1 MGFSM
6 KETKGFSINGYI
18 ATVIFIAIA
27 LACLSQ
33 FNPVNGSGI
42 LFVVLAVLSLAC
54 LTGLFMV
61 QPNQGRV
68 LTLFG
73 SYVGTVKENGLRWT
87 VPFFIRRNIS
97 LRLRNFESNKIK
109 VNDAHGNP
117 IEIATVVVWSVN
129 DTAEAVFEVDD
140 YESFVNI
147 QSEAALRNM
156 SSAYPYDQHDGD
168 EIALRSHPIQ
178 VSEALKTEIQDRLAK
193 AGVKVHEA
201 RISHLAYASEI
212 ASAMLQRQQAS
223 AIIAARQKIVDGA
236 VGMVELALSRLS
248 EREIVELDEERKAAM
263 VSNLLV
269 VLCAEQ
275 NTQPVVNA
283 GSLY

>member
-1 MGFSM
+1 M
-6 KETKGFSINGYI
+6 KETKGFSTNGYI

-201 RISHLAYASEI
+201 RISHLDYASEI

>member
-1 MGFSM
+1 M
-6 KETKGFSINGYI
+6 KETKGFSANGYV

-168 EIALRSHPIQ
+168 EIALRSHPVQ

>member
-1 MGFSM
+1 M
-6 KETKGFSINGYI
+6 KETKGFSTNGYG

-33 FNPVNGSGI
+33 FNPANGSGI

>member
-1 MGFSM
+1 M
-6 KETKGFSINGYI
+6 KETKGFSTNGYI

>member
-1 MGFSM
+1 M
-6 KETKGFSINGYI
+6 KETKGFSANGYV

>member
-1 MGFSM
+1 M
-6 KETKGFSINGYI
+6 KETKGFSTNGYV
-18 ATVIFIAIA
+18 ATVVFIAIA
-27 LACLSQ
+27 LASLSQ
-33 FNPVNGSGI
+33 FNPVNGDGI
-42 LFVVLAVLSLAC
+42 LFVVIAVLSSAC
-54 LTGLFMV
+54 LAGLFMV

-168 EIALRSHPIQ
+168 QIALRSHPIQ